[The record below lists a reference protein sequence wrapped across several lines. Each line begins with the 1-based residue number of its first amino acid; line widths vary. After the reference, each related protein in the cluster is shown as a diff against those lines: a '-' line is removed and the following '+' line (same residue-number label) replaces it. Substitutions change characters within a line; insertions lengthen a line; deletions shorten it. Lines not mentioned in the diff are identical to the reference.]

1 MARVVEF
8 DVERIFRR
16 LSVME
21 GTQIKYA
28 GGQAMK
34 RLGFEAKQ
42 HVSQWM
48 AANFEDPVAFTL
60 SSPRY
65 TATGLETRMFINSVT
80 KGNAP
85 SEYLYPVS
93 SDDAPGRKSVFP
105 TRFNQKLRSK
115 GLTSMFA
122 VPARGGRAVRLGR
135 SGMRPAQYAATL
147 AGLLRDD
154 SSYFLLES
162 GRGLLRPGIYQ
173 RSARTA
179 NRLFLLLD
187 SPPTV
192 GTKFNFGALVT
203 SYTRTNL
210 PRLLSEEL
218 RKALR

>member
-28 GGQAMK
+28 GSQAMK

-42 HVSQWM
+42 HVSLWM
-48 AANFEDPVAFTL
+48 ATNFEDPVAFTL

-65 TATGLETRMFINSVT
+65 TASGLETRMFINSVT
-80 KGNAP
+80 KGNSP

-93 SDDAPGRKSVFP
+93 SDDAAGRKPVFP

-122 VPARGGRAVRLGR
+122 VPARGGRAVRLGQ
-135 SGMRPAQYAATL
+135 SGMRPSQYAATL

-154 SSYFLLES
+154 PTYFIIES
-162 GRGLLRPGIYQ
+162 ARGRLSPGIYQ
-173 RSARTA
+173 RSARGV

-187 SPPTV
+187 TVPTV
-192 GTKFNFGALVT
+192 GTTFGFGAIVT
-203 SYTRTNL
+203 DLTRTRL
-210 PRLLSEEL
+210 PTLLSEEL

>member
-1 MARVVEF
+1 MARTVEF
-8 DVERIFRR
+8 SVERIFRR

-28 GGQAMK
+28 GSQAMK
-34 RLGFEAKQ
+34 RLGYEAKQ

-65 TATGLETRMFINSVT
+65 TANGLETRMFINSVT
-80 KGNAP
+80 KGNSP

-93 SDDAPGRKSVFP
+93 SDDGAGRKPVFA

-122 VPARGGRAVRLGR
+122 VPAKGGEMVRLGR
-135 SGMRPAQYAATL
+135 SGMRSSQYAATL
-147 AGLLRDD
+147 NGLLRQDG
-154 SSYFLLES
+154 SYFILES
-162 GRGLLRPGIYQ
+162 ARGRLRPGIYK
-173 RSARTA
+173 RSARSVA
-179 NRLFLLLD
+179 RLFLLLG

-192 GTKFNFGALVT
+192 ATKFDFGGLV
-203 SYTRTNL
+203 SGYARTRL
-210 PRLLSEEL
+210 PQLLNEEL
-218 RKALR
+218 RRALR